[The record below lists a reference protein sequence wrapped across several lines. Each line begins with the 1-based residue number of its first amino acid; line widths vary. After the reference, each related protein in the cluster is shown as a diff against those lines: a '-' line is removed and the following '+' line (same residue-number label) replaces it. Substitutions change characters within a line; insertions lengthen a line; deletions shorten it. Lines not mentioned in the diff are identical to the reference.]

1 MMVSEDKMM
10 LDEGIDYWFGTN
22 GKAFNMAKAR
32 DTFQKA
38 TEFGSAEA
46 YYWLGDV
53 RRYDQD
59 AGRWPEVL
67 AFYQKAVDKGSS
79 YGYYGLGTLYE
90 TGYGVDKDVQ
100 KAIEL
105 YQKAADGG
113 CLMGNVGLGNLYSG
127 ICGFDNGVAVD
138 AAKAQANY
146 TAALESEDFATR
158 NAARVGL
165 GDLNRYAI
173 GAEADQA
180 KALEWYQKA
189 ADEGYYLACRRVGD
203 TYRPDTDIAE
213 SDPGKMVEWY
223 GKEAAGG
230 FSYSLGAVYMSGLGV
245 EADPAKAREIF
256 QNALDEGDRSAAM
269 CMCGLVL
276 MNANGIGQDRDKE
289 AAIDWCYKAIDAC
302 GPFDD
307 SDNPEERLHK
317 PLPYARYA
325 LEHYGQPLE
334 RS

>member
-1 MMVSEDKMM
+1 
-10 LDEGIDYWFGTN
+10 
-22 GKAFNMAKAR
+22 MAKAHDAFKR
-32 DTFQKA
+32 A

-53 RRYDQD
+53 RRYGQD

-105 YQKAADGG
+105 YQKAAD
-113 CLMGNVGLGNLYSG
+113 
-127 ICGFDNGVAVD
+127 
-138 AAKAQANY
+138 
-146 TAALESEDFATR
+146 
-158 NAARVGL
+158 
-165 GDLNRYAI
+165 
-173 GAEADQA
+173 
-180 KALEWYQKA
+180 
-189 ADEGYYLACRRVGD
+189 EGYYLACRRVGD
-203 TYRPDTDIAE
+203 TYRPDTGIAE
-213 SDPGKMVEWY
+213 SDSGKMVEWY

-230 FSYSLGAVYMSGLGV
+230 FSYSLGAVYMGGLGV

-276 MNANGIGQDRDKE
+276 MNANGIGQDKDKE

>member
-1 MMVSEDKMM
+1 MMVSEDKMT
-10 LDEGIDYWFGTN
+10 LDEGIDYWFGIN
-22 GKAFNMAKAR
+22 GKAFDMAKAR
-32 DTFQKA
+32 DAFKRA

-53 RRYDQD
+53 RRYGQD

-127 ICGFDNGVAVD
+127 ICGIDNGVAVD

-203 TYRPDTDIAE
+203 TYRPDTGIAE

-276 MNANGIGQDRDKE
+276 MNANGIGQDKDKE

-317 PLPYARYA
+317 PLPYARYV

>member
-1 MMVSEDKMM
+1 MT
-10 LDEGIDYWFGTN
+10 LNEGIDYWFGIN
-22 GKAFNMAKAR
+22 GKAFDMAKAR
-32 DTFQKA
+32 DAFKRA

-100 KAIEL
+100 KAI
-105 YQKAADGG
+105 
-113 CLMGNVGLGNLYSG
+113 
-127 ICGFDNGVAVD
+127 
-138 AAKAQANY
+138 
-146 TAALESEDFATR
+146 
-158 NAARVGL
+158 
-165 GDLNRYAI
+165 
-173 GAEADQA
+173 
-180 KALEWYQKA
+180 
-189 ADEGYYLACRRVGD
+189 
-203 TYRPDTDIAE
+203 
-213 SDPGKMVEWY
+213 
-223 GKEAAGG
+223 
-230 FSYSLGAVYMSGLGV
+230 
-245 EADPAKAREIF
+245 
-256 QNALDEGDRSAAM
+256 
-269 CMCGLVL
+269 
-276 MNANGIGQDRDKE
+276 
-289 AAIDWCYKAIDAC
+289 DAC